1 MFRKQA
7 SRYAFTLVELLV
19 VIAIIGILVALLLPA
34 VQSAREAARR
44 SQCVNRMKQ
53 IDLALMNYHDSKK
66 CFPPGLSD
74 QPSINF
80 TTGAVNPAP
89 NYTEL
94 GYIPYILDYME
105 LGTMLT
111 GFSLKVCW
119 ADPPNYQ
126 FGLDNSLPD
135 FRCPSYPDTQ
145 PTFTRQPGIADPEDR
160 TNLMPHYQGVMGA
173 RPKICPPTRAI
184 GYPESTYSVYTT
196 PGLPHSPANHA
207 CGDVNSGQHYG
218 LQATNGILFP
228 GSKVK
233 MKDISDGSSHT
244 FIVGELAWDGGPQRI
259 WMAGGG
265 SATSLETYMYT
276 TKNIFYPLNT
286 ACRHAA
292 EDPAGRCD
300 AYMNNDMSFGSKHP
314 GGCHF
319 AMADGSVQFVR
330 EEVPVEVLKALAS
343 RKSNET
349 FESPF

>member
-7 SRYAFTLVELLV
+7 LKNAFTLVELLV

-53 IDLALMNYHDSKK
+53 IDLALMNFHDSKK

-94 GYIPYILDYME
+94 GYIPYILEYME
-105 LGTMLT
+105 LGNMLT
-111 GFSLKVCW
+111 GFSLKVHW
-119 ADPPNYQ
+119 SDPPNYQ
-126 FGLDNSLPD
+126 FGLDNALTD

-145 PTFTRQPGIADPEDR
+145 PTFTKQPGVADPEDR
-160 TNLMPHYQGVMGA
+160 TNLMSHYQGVMGA
-173 RPKICPPTRAI
+173 RPKVCPPTLAI

-196 PGLPHSPANHA
+196 PPPPHNPPNHA
-207 CGDVNSGQHYG
+207 CGDVNSGQHFG
-218 LQATNGILFP
+218 LAATNGILFP
-228 GSKVK
+228 ASKVK

-244 FIVGELAWDGGPQRI
+244 FIVGELAWNSGPQRI
-259 WMAGGG
+259 WMASGG
-265 SATSLETYMYT
+265 SATNLETYVYT
-276 TKNIFYPLNT
+276 SKNIFYPLNT
-286 ACRHAA
+286 ACRQAI
-292 EDPAGRCD
+292 EDPPGRC
-300 AYMNNDMSFGSKHP
+300 AGFMNNDLSFGSQHP

-330 EEVPVEVLKALAS
+330 EEVPVEILKALAS

-349 FESPF
+349 FEPPF